1 MGIRAIKIR
10 LNPLVREAQQSTLPR
25 GARNARIA
33 VSIANRFVFYRVPKV
48 ANSTILLT
56 LARHDPHIQ
65 SSWHNIDVT
74 TLKKQLYW
82 RPDEI
87 GVVRS
92 SLALRS
98 YFRFAFVRNPY
109 TRVLSAYL
117 DKVAN
122 TNNPRSAKRASRIR
136 ASLGLSVREP
146 VSFGHFVCYLAQD
159 GLDKNVHWAPQVDML
174 PDKLDFVGKF
184 ESLEEHLAVL
194 IPRVFPGNQ
203 LRAADSCSQ
212 HATAAADWIEA
223 YYNKTNWQ
231 LIKKLYQRDFERF
244 GYCWALR

>member
-1 MGIRAIKIR
+1 
-10 LNPLVREAQQSTLPR
+10 
-25 GARNARIA
+25 
-33 VSIANRFVFYRVPKV
+33 
-48 ANSTILLT
+48 
-56 LARHDPHIQ
+56 
-65 SSWHNIDVT
+65 
-74 TLKKQLYW
+74 
-82 RPDEI
+82 
-87 GVVRS
+87 
-92 SLALRS
+92 
-98 YFRFAFVRNPY
+98 
-109 TRVLSAYL
+109 
-117 DKVAN
+117 
-122 TNNPRSAKRASRIR
+122 
-136 ASLGLSVREP
+136 
-146 VSFGHFVCYLAQD
+146 
-159 GLDKNVHWAPQVDML
+159 ML